1 MKKIYD
7 ITKCASGNVL
17 GIGVDE
23 YMSKILEQN
32 ELVLNC
38 NLLDSCTATRI
49 NQTKKEK
56 KEQEKKKKLKKI
68 RIKNIRKIF
77 KKKKVDFII
86 CNIESIKKYL
96 KTFVKDSVY
105 INKDMLYIYNIKDE
119 DLKEELIKKYR
130 RYTKKVEVIKDEK
143 TYILKI
149 DNKDS
154 KTNIIKDSLYIL
166 IDTFIQLINIIS
178 DILMS

>member
-7 ITKCASGNVL
+7 ITKCTSGNVL

-23 YMSKILEQN
+23 NISEILEQN

-38 NLLDSCTATRI
+38 NLLDSCT
-49 NQTKKEK
+49 KESIEGK
-56 KEQEKKKKLKKI
+56 SQKQKLKKI
-68 RIKNIRKIF
+68 RIKKIRKIF

-96 KTFVKDSVY
+96 KTFTKDSVY

-130 RYTKKVEVIKDEK
+130 RYTKKVEVIKDDK
-143 TYILKI
+143 TYILKV
-149 DNKDS
+149 DNKNS
-154 KTNIIKDSLYIL
+154 KTNVIKDTLYLI
-166 IDTFIQLINIIS
+166 IDTFVQIVNIIS
-178 DILMS
+178 DLLLS